1 MFYSLE
7 VVGKH
12 PSQVEAETY
21 EISRDL
27 PVFMSVED
35 DQDISEDYTKYLRAC
50 NTYFSSNYN

>member
-27 PVFMSVED
+27 PVFMSVEND
-35 DQDISEDYTKYLRAC
+35 VDISEEYTNYLRAC
-50 NTYFSSNYN
+50 NTYFTNDYK